1 MTLATFS
8 TSHDM
13 YTKDKKSAIH
23 CRITNYEYEQLNK
36 IALEYNISV
45 SILCRNIITAY
56 LSKGNKKDA
65 NQTTF
70 KHD

>member
-13 YTKDKKSAIH
+13 YTKDKKSTIIF
-23 CRITNYEYEQLNK
+23 RISEYEQEQLNK

-56 LSKGNKKDA
+56 LSKGTKQDA
-65 NQTTF
+65 NIKT
-70 KHD
+70 D